1 MHGYWCTVPRF
12 ISASKLVK
20 QMNTVLASLLAVARR
35 HGLNPSQARL
45 SEQYGSA
52 PDFTDL
58 IKIAREIGLNA
69 SLKNISWEEF
79 VRLGNVYPI
88 IVEQQDRDAAI
99 VPGIKKLSDDN
110 YSVAYLSPKT
120 TKIETLSSDE
130 FRQRWGGRIAL
141 VRKAEEDHK
150 IRRKKFDLTWFIPE
164 ILREKKAFRDIAIAT
179 FALGFVGL
187 AVPIFTQQVID
198 KVMVHQNTS
207 TLIVLTIGVLIA
219 ILFEAIFS
227 FVRTYLLTAAT
238 RKIDLRLTRQTF
250 AHLVSLPIEYFESRT
265 AGLIVRQIQ
274 QVSTLRGFLT
284 GSIFF
289 TALESVMFVIFLP
302 ILMAYSVALT
312 LVVVVFALIMALI
325 TYSLIGPF
333 RRRLEKTAEIESERQ
348 GMLVESVH
356 GIRTIKALALERSH
370 KQIWEG
376 RTAKVMNLMFDVLQ
390 ISNVAGTIS
399 GTLQKLQTIAIMVV
413 GCYLVLDNQLS
424 LGTLIGFQMLSARV
438 TGPIG
443 MFVSLIH
450 EYQEVAVSAGMLGD
464 IMDKP
469 PEKPGG
475 IGLRPTIKGRIDFE
489 KVNFRY
495 PSAQKNAIEKLE
507 LSVAEGQLIGIVG
520 KSGSGKSTVAK
531 LLQALYLPQEG
542 IIRIDGIDI
551 REFDIEHLRREMS
564 VVLQDSFL
572 LRGSIRE
579 NIAAARPTASMED
592 VISAARYAGATEFIE
607 QLPQSYDTLIEEN
620 AANLSGGQRQRIAI
634 ARALIS
640 RPKILIF
647 DEATSALDPETESIV
662 MHSLSEIAKGRT
674 VLMISHRLAT
684 LTRCDKIAFMD
695 LGRVSHFAP
704 HSELLESCPGYRHLW
719 SQQNYG

>member
-1 MHGYWCTVPRF
+1 
-12 ISASKLVK
+12 
-20 QMNTVLASLLAVARR
+20 MNTILASLLAVARR

-45 SEQYGSA
+45 KEQYGPN
-52 PDFTDL
+52 PDFNDL
-58 IKIAREIGLNA
+58 IKLAREVGLQA
-69 SLKNISWEEF
+69 SITEISWEEF
-79 VRLGNVYPI
+79 SRLGNVYPI
-88 IVEQQDRDAAI
+88 IVEQIDKEAAI
-99 VPGIKKLSDDN
+99 VPGIKNLDDGD

-120 TKIETLSSDE
+120 TKIETLALSD
-130 FRQRWGGRIAL
+130 FKQRWSGRIAL
-141 VRKAEEDHK
+141 LRKRAGDDK
-150 IRRKKFDLTWFIPE
+150 SARKKFDLTWFIPE

-207 TLIVLTIGVLIA
+207 TLIVLTIGVFIA
-219 ILFEAIFS
+219 ILFEATFT

-250 AHLVSLPIEYFESRT
+250 SHLLSLPIEYFESRT

-289 TALESVMFVIFLP
+289 TALECVMFVIFLP

-312 LVVVVFALIMALI
+312 GVVVAFAVIMALI

-333 RRRLEKTAEIESERQ
+333 RRRLEKTAAIESERQ

-356 GIRTIKALALERSH
+356 GIRTIKSLALERSH
-370 KQIWEG
+370 RKTWEG
-376 RTAKVMNLMFDVLQ
+376 RTATVMNLMFDVLQ
-390 ISNVAGTIS
+390 ISNVAGTIT
-399 GTLQKLQTIAIMVV
+399 GTLQKAQTIVIMVV
-413 GCYLVLDNQLS
+413 GCYLVLDSQLS

-443 MFVSLIH
+443 MLVSLIH
-450 EYQEVAVSAGMLGD
+450 EYQEVAVSADMLGD

-469 PEKPGG
+469 SEKPGG
-475 IGLRPTIKGRIDFE
+475 VGLRPTIKGRIDFE
-489 KVNFRY
+489 KVNFKY
-495 PSAQKNAIEKLE
+495 PSAQKNAIEKLDF
-507 LSVAEGQLIGIVG
+507 SIAEGQLIGLVG

-551 REFDIEHLRREMS
+551 REYDIEHLRREMS

-572 LRGSIRE
+572 LRGTIRE
-579 NIAAARPTASMED
+579 NIAAARPSASMED
-592 VISAARYAGATEFIE
+592 VIGAARYAGATEFIE
-607 QLPQSYDTLIEEN
+607 RLPQSYDTLIEEN

-684 LTRCDKIAFMD
+684 LTRCDKIAYMD
-695 LGRVSHFAP
+695 LGRVTHFEP
-704 HSELLESCPGYRHLW
+704 HAKLLESCPGYRHLW

>member
-1 MHGYWCTVPRF
+1 
-12 ISASKLVK
+12 
-20 QMNTVLASLLAVARR
+20 MNTVLASLLAVARR